1 MLWEE
6 PSRKPIPVKVKR
18 QVYKRAKG
26 KCEKCGIKLKMSEG
40 DFHHIR
46 DPTVTPRASSVRFLC
61 PLCHRKYGHKR
72 IIRKVNTDTFWEKKE
87 VKIVP
92 KEVIK
97 VRRKKPKI
105 RKKAIR
111 DFWGNIVGYKTV
123 KIQKHKKTKKKTNL
137 IRKKRSKTR
146 HKKKGR

>member
-1 MLWEE
+1 
-6 PSRKPIPVKVKR
+6 
-18 QVYKRAKG
+18 
-26 KCEKCGIKLKMSEG
+26 MSEG

-97 VRRKKPKI
+97 VGRKKPKI
-105 RKKAIR
+105 RRKVIR
-111 DFWGNIVGYKTV
+111 DFWGNIIGYR
-123 KIQKHKKTKKKTNL
+123 KIRKTKRKTKQA
-137 IRKKRSKTR
+137 RKKRRTR
-146 HKKKGR
+146 GKKRKR